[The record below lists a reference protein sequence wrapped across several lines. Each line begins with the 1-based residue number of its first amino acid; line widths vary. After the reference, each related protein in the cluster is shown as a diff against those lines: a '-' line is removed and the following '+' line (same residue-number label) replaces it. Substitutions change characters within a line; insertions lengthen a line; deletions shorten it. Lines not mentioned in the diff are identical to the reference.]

1 MAPATLSCLKYSLAF
16 LLGAVTFAFVIFLQ
30 LQRGAVLVE
39 IHWKGGGG
47 LSSKTSSYSP
57 GVDHNHSSTGASNVA
72 LLDGLKVNSS
82 NRKSISRDD
91 IDIHS
96 LKLQQK
102 SNLLSRRARQLPL
115 DLSGEVSLNIASN
128 ALGSRR
134 NSRRNARTKSVKSEE
149 IVTSIPIEEVLPQTA
164 PDWKGSALP
173 PVQLPNVEQCS
184 EEYCLEY
191 LSKVERRQFDECKQ
205 RTLNEQDRFGSIQSN
220 ASSCHFLNGTSRHP
234 VALASFQGSGNTW
247 MRGLLQKITGICTGT
262 VDWVTPI
269 SSSLLLLLKGMF
281 VVRGGHT
288 TDGCGALVTLNFCF
302 VVCSP
307 WLRFLLVVMGK

>member
-1 MAPATLSCLKYSLAF
+1 M
-16 LLGAVTFAFVIFLQ
+16 
-30 LQRGAVLVE
+30 E
-39 IHWKGGGG
+39 IHWKSGAE

-57 GVDHNHSSTGASNVA
+57 GVDHNHSSTGAFNVA
-72 LLDGLKVNSS
+72 LLDGLQINSS
-82 NRKSISRDD
+82 NHTSISRDD
-91 IDIHS
+91 IIDIHS

-115 DLSGEVSLNIASN
+115 DLSREASLNIASN

-134 NSRRNARTKSVKSEE
+134 NSRRNLRIKSVKSEE
-149 IVTSIPIEEVLPQTA
+149 IVTPIAIEEVLSQTA

-184 EEYCLEY
+184 DEYCLEY

-262 VDWVTPI
+262 VNR
-269 SSSLLLLLKGMF
+269 SLPS
-281 VVRGGHT
+281 HPAYY
-288 TDGCGALVTLNFCF
+288 CY
-302 VVCSP
+302 
-307 WLRFLLVVMGK
+307 